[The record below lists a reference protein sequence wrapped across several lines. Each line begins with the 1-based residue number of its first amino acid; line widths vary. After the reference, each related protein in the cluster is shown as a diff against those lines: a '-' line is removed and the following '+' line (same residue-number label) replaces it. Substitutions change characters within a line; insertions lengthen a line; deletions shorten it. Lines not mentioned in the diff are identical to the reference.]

1 MLRYLPSGTDPKL
14 LIGLGAPDDAA
25 VYQLSEDIALV
36 ASIDFFTPLVD
47 DAEDFGAIAAANA
60 LSDLYAMR
68 ATPLFALSVLAIPAG
83 TLPEEVVGGILRGAS
98 DVCSEAGISIAG
110 GHSIDDKEPKF
121 GLTVFGSANPDRL
134 WRKSG
139 ARVGDSLV
147 LGKGIGTGV
156 ITTGLKRDVAPPDA
170 VEAATR
176 SMRQLNRDAMKV
188 LETYDVHAATDVS
201 GFGLLGHLGE
211 LCRASEVGARVYA
224 SAPELLPHAFDLA
237 AAGVFP
243 GGTERNRAAIEK
255 ETAWMGDV
263 DEVLRVLLCDAQTSG
278 GLLAAVPSDSA
289 EALVADLRAAGY
301 AASEIGEV
309 IEPADARIE
318 VDL

>member
-1 MLRYLPSGTDPKL
+1 M

-25 VYQLSEDIALV
+25 VYQLSDEVALV

-47 DAEDFGAIAAANA
+47 DAVDFGAIAAANA

-83 TLPEEVVGGILRGAS
+83 TLPDEVVGGILRGAA
-98 DVCSEAGISIAG
+98 DVCAEAGIAIAG

-121 GLTVFGSANPDRL
+121 GLTVFGSANPERL

-139 ARVGDSLV
+139 ARVGDSLL
-147 LGKGIGTGV
+147 LGKAIGTGV
-156 ITTGLKRDVAPPDA
+156 ITTGLKRDVAPTDA

-176 SMRQLNRDAMKV
+176 SMRQLNRDAMQV
-188 LETYDVHAATDVS
+188 LERFDVHAATDVS

-211 LCRASEVGARVYA
+211 LCRASDVGARVIA
-224 SAPELLPHAFDLA
+224 SAPELLPHAFELA

-255 ETAWMGDV
+255 QTTWMGDV
-263 DEVLRVLLCDAQTSG
+263 DEAIRVLLCDAQTSG
-278 GLLAAVPSDSA
+278 GLLAAVPA
-289 EALVADLRAAGY
+289 GEGETLTGELRAAGY
-301 AASEIGEV
+301 AASVIGEV
-309 IEPADARIE
+309 TEPADARIE

>member
-1 MLRYLPSGTDPKL
+1 M
-14 LIGLGAPDDAA
+14 
-25 VYQLSEDIALV
+25 ALV

-83 TLPEEVVGGILRGAS
+83 TLPEDVVGGILRGAAN
-98 DVCSEAGISIAG
+98 VCSEAGISIAG

-121 GLTVFGSANPDRL
+121 GLTVFGSANPERL

-147 LGKGIGTGV
+147 LGKAIGTGV
-156 ITTGLKRDVAPPDA
+156 ITTGLKRDLAPAESID
-170 VEAATR
+170 AATR
-176 SMRQLNRDAMKV
+176 SMRQLNRGAMQV
-188 LETYDVHAATDVS
+188 LESYDVHAATDVS

-211 LCRASEVGARVYA
+211 LCRASDVGARVFA
-224 SAPELLPHAFDLA
+224 SAPELLPHAFELA

-263 DEVLRVLLCDAQTSG
+263 DEALRVLLCDAQTSG
-278 GLLAAVPSDSA
+278 GLLAAVPEEEA
-289 EALVADLRAAGY
+289 ERLAGELVATGY
-301 AASEIGEV
+301 AASVIGEV